1 MTDRQPTYPGR
12 VKLIPVEGQEN
23 IYDMERADEPT
34 VEGTPL
40 NKQTLLQ
47 DATCAILDIPNTS
60 VPNDAFAKL
69 ALGIGKYGYV
79 IQVQF
84 TDGQPLEGATIT
96 GANTPDGGEAVTD
109 ANGQA
114 VVVSAATSITIG
126 VESPYIDIA
135 GASGVVIQSMGI
147 LTAQTVTLEAA
158 SPYAVIATSGTYHIS
173 PFALTY
179 DLCAVGGGGGSPE
192 RLYQSRLASPGGGGG
207 YCQNAMGLSVEK
219 ELVVLIGS
227 GGTKGGYNSGS
238 EEYVANQGGTT
249 TVTINGEVILS
260 ALGGNGGINGER
272 RSVGGTGNGNGGN
285 GLSENITSITPPAIT
300 VGQNG
305 SVRMFND
312 SSFPIPGG
320 GGGGG
325 INWNVG
331 ENQIPAQYLN
341 NNGQSFGGKGWWS
354 GDTITLNIGSTP
366 GYGGGAGGG
375 AGYQSGGGGNDG
387 SSGGNGAVF
396 VRGHYA
402 AEYVQNEEDDMN
414 KKLKYMENGGGG
426 VTLLSFLL
434 FPVCLGVAA

>member
-1 MTDRQPTYPGR
+1 MENRQPTYPGR
-12 VKLIPVEGQEN
+12 VILTPVPGQEN
-23 IYDMERADEPT
+23 TYDMVRADEPT

-179 DLCAVGGGGGSPE
+179 DLCAVGGGGGSPA

-238 EEYVANQGGTT
+238 EEFVANQGGTT
-249 TVTINGEVILS
+249 TVTINNSVVLS
-260 ALGGNGGINGER
+260 ALGGNGGINGKI

-285 GLSENITSITPPAIT
+285 GLSQNITSTTPPAT
-300 VGQNG
+300 SMGQNG
-305 SVRMFND
+305 TVRMFND
-312 SSFPIPGG
+312 PSLPRPGG

-331 ENQIPAQYLN
+331 AITIPAQYLN
-341 NNGQSFGGKGWWS
+341 NHGQSFGGNGWWDAGS
-354 GDTITLNIGSTP
+354 NVVNVGSTP

-375 AGYQSGGGGNDG
+375 AGYQSGGSGNDG

-402 AEYVQNEEDDMN
+402 TMVNQNVEDTMTN
-414 KKLKYMENGGGG
+414 KFTENGNGVGGGG
-426 VTLLSFLL
+426 
-434 FPVCLGVAA
+434 